1 MATKSENK
9 SSISEKLEKVTESF
23 NVYMY
28 DNGFMFEIAGRNP
41 DGDYKTA
48 KILCQNI
55 DQLIALVQEAAGM
68 EKDD

>member
-28 DNGFMFEIAGRNP
+28 DNGFMFEISGRNR

-48 KILCQNI
+48 KILCQSI